1 MNQTTNQRNIGATTA
16 TGVVVANMVGAGIFT
31 TTGFMAANLPGPGWV
46 LACWAAGGLIALA
59 GALCYMELA
68 TRMPVVG
75 GEYAFLTKLYHPSL
89 GFLTGWTTLI
99 VGFSAPIAASALGF
113 AFYFTA
119 GVVGPSAQQG
129 FWAAP
134 WVTRGIAVA
143 VILLFTGVH
152 SVGVRLGSGVQNT
165 LTALNVMLI
174 LALAGAGS
182 LVAGNGHVV
191 AVPVAGDT
199 GGRMALGTAMLL
211 VMFAYSG
218 WNASAYIAGEVKCP
232 RRTLPVSLVL
242 GTGIVIVLCLG
253 VNFFVVRAV
262 PFAELTGNATAA
274 ETAAVGVFGAGAGRL
289 LSGLVGFALLSSL
302 SAFVM
307 IGPRVYNAMSRDG
320 LFFRFARRLHP
331 EYGVPNRSIA
341 LQGLLAAGMVLVG
354 GLEQLLVFLGFAL
367 GIFPLFAVA
376 GLFLAR
382 RRGIG
387 DAQAVRTPGYPWVPA
402 FFLASNFT
410 LLVVAFCNRPL
421 ESSTALIAVLLGIPS
436 YLLWTR
442 RTPVT

>member
-1 MNQTTNQRNIGATTA
+1 
-16 TGVVVANMVGAGIFT
+16 
-31 TTGFMAANLPGPGWV
+31 
-46 LACWAAGGLIALA
+46 
-59 GALCYMELA
+59 
-68 TRMPVVG
+68 
-75 GEYAFLTKLYHPSL
+75 
-89 GFLTGWTTLI
+89 
-99 VGFSAPIAASALGF
+99 
-113 AFYFTA
+113 
-119 GVVGPSAQQG
+119 
-129 FWAAP
+129 
-134 WVTRGIAVA
+134 
-143 VILLFTGVH
+143 
-152 SVGVRLGSGVQNT
+152 
-165 LTALNVMLI
+165 
-174 LALAGAGS
+174 
-182 LVAGNGHVV
+182 
-191 AVPVAGDT
+191 
-199 GGRMALGTAMLL
+199 
-211 VMFAYSG
+211 
-218 WNASAYIAGEVKCP
+218 
-232 RRTLPVSLVL
+232 
-242 GTGIVIVLCLG
+242 
-253 VNFFVVRAV
+253 
-262 PFAELTGNATAA
+262 
-274 ETAAVGVFGAGAGRL
+274 
-289 LSGLVGFALLSSL
+289 
-302 SAFVM
+302 M